1 MDRAIHVLLATSE
14 QGAGGL
20 DCELLCAPAT
30 SRDCKGDGGV
40 LELWAV
46 KGCSQFDSARRRCL
60 SYSSQSFIS
69 IQLAHTRPAKGDIE
83 PRLRMMPCS
92 CPWACDRIGNISL
105 RRRYARWTLGNDL
118 ATIHGPTF
126 LLLKTQQFGA

>member
-1 MDRAIHVLLATSE
+1 MCTSRRGRERGAGDEDGRRDIARIKIARRCEGMDRAIHVLLATSE

-46 KGCSQFDSARRRCL
+46 KGCSQF
-60 SYSSQSFIS
+60 
-69 IQLAHTRPAKGDIE
+69 
-83 PRLRMMPCS
+83 
-92 CPWACDRIGNISL
+92 
-105 RRRYARWTLGNDL
+105 
-118 ATIHGPTF
+118 
-126 LLLKTQQFGA
+126 